1 MRTVKNRVNKGK
13 NAFLAV
19 KLNVYESEKKIKI
32 TIKKQKNKEAKC
44 VMSEKMGATACM
56 DLINIRGIDA
66 AVKDAKFF
74 IDVKPQIIEV
84 DDEVKIVKTACRACI
99 ANCGV
104 FAYVKNGRVFKLEG
118 NPEDP
123 MSRGKMCAKGLS
135 GIAALYHPN
144 RNKYPLL
151 RVGERGGGRWRRISW
166 DEALDRTAD
175 KLMQIRRDYGA
186 ETLLCTTGGGGNPE
200 IWSIARFCN
209 IFGTPNWFEPG
220 CAQCYLPRV
229 LAAEM
234 MYGGSDNSI
243 ADSNCLEFYDE
254 ENTPVET
261 IVLWGTDPSYSC
273 PASGGRMI
281 NELRARGVKT
291 VVVDPRFTPD
301 AAKAN
306 VWIPIRPG
314 TDVALMLAWMRY
326 ILVNELYNKDF
337 VLKWTNLP
345 YLVDPDTRMCARAN
359 EKGEFDPNVKP
370 KMGVNNE
377 APDTFMVWD
386 KKTNSMK
393 AMTYPWDDSLEP
405 ELFGTFTING
415 KVYKTGGQLLLER
428 CDEFTL
434 EKVGK
439 ICEVDPKIIEKAI
452 RLYAESSPAGL
463 CLGVA
468 TDQTPNSVQAA
479 MAADTMDMLMGNM
492 EKPGVPMQRF
502 KVSGVLKVPNYPVPV
517 AMKCLPEEQFKKRLG
532 GKEFK
537 GLSLWYAGHPGSVLD
552 AILTGKPYQPRVWI
566 DRSGNK
572 LGVLAEAAK
581 WEKAIE
587 KMEFIVHM
595 YMYPTSFSAYADI
608 LLPTSEW
615 LETDM
620 IVETCNMLVARQ
632 QVVHLWETKDE
643 TLIWSLLAKKCA
655 ERGHEMCQKSF
666 DPEFMGEDLPYWTSM
681 DEFFNQLTP
690 AIGMTWKEMKEKAP
704 FASMSKK
711 EWKSY
716 YVYKEHDEHINNLKG
731 FSTPSRKLEI
741 YCERLVELG
750 RSGMPFMPYKMEKA
764 SKEYDALPYYL
775 EPVESPQR
783 NDEIS
788 EEYPLVMTNG
798 RLPFFHHSTLRNIP
812 RIREM
817 YPVPEIWIDPNT
829 AENEGIESGNWVWVE
844 SARGKIRARAYVTK
858 GIKPGTV
865 CMERFWHPET
875 LNTETHGWKETNVN
889 ILSKSSAPYND
900 VVGTHTLRAYQVK
913 VTRAEDGPK
922 GIWTKPEDFKTW
934 LPK

>member
-1 MRTVKNRVNKGK
+1 MDKLKNINPYLDR
-13 NAFLAV
+13 
-19 KLNVYESEKKIKI
+19 
-32 TIKKQKNKEAKC
+32 
-44 VMSEKMGATACM
+44 
-56 DLINIRGIDA
+56 INIKGIDA
-66 AVKDAKFF
+66 AIKDSDFF
-74 IDVKPQIIEV
+74 VEVKPQILEIN
-84 DDEVKIVKTACRACI
+84 DDVKIVKTACRACI

-104 FAYVKNGRVFKLEG
+104 LASVKNGRVFKLEG

-135 GIAALYHPN
+135 GISALYHPN

-166 DEALDRTAD
+166 DEALDRIAD
-175 KLMQIRRDYGA
+175 KLMQVRRDHGA
-186 ETLLCTTGGGGNPE
+186 ESVLCTTGGGGNPE

-220 CAQCYLPRV
+220 CAQCYLPRT
-229 LAAEM
+229 LTADL
-234 MYGGSDNSI
+234 MYGGADNSI

-254 ENTPVET
+254 ENTPVKT

-273 PASGGRMI
+273 PSSGGRMI
-281 NELRARGVKT
+281 NELRARGVNT

-306 VWIPIRPG
+306 VWLPVRPG
-314 TDVALMLAWMRY
+314 TDVALMLSWIRY
-326 ILVNELYNKDF
+326 IIVNKLYDEEF

-345 YLVDPDTRMCARAN
+345 YLVDPDTKMCVRADKDGN
-359 EKGEFDPNVKP
+359 PVPNIQPTVK
-370 KMGVNNE
+370 VNDGM
-377 APDTFMVWD
+377 PDTFMVWD
-386 KKTNSMK
+386 KKTDSMK
-393 AMTYPWDDSLEP
+393 ALVYPWDDSLEP
-405 ELFGTFTING
+405 ELFGTHEIDG

-428 CDEFTL
+428 CNEFTL
-434 EKVGK
+434 EKAGE
-439 ICEVDPKIIEKAI
+439 ICQIDPKKIEEGI
-452 RLYAESSPAGL
+452 RLYTDNLPSGL

-502 KVSGVLKVPNYPVPV
+502 RTSGVLKVPNYPVPV
-517 AMKCLPEEQFKKRLG
+517 ALKCLSEEQFRKRLG
-532 GKEFK
+532 GQEFK
-537 GLSLWYAGHPGSVLD
+537 GLSYWYAGHPGSVLD

-608 LLPTSEW
+608 LLPTEEW

-666 DPEFMGEDLPYWTSM
+666 DPEFMGEDMAYWSSM
-681 DEFFNQLTP
+681 DEFFDQLTP
-690 AIGMTWKEMKEKAP
+690 TIGMTWKEMKEKAP
-704 FASMSKK
+704 FASMPKK
-711 EWKSY
+711 KWKSY
-716 YVYKEHDEHINNLKG
+716 YVYKEHDDKIDNLKG

-741 YCERLVELG
+741 YGERFVELG
-750 RSGMPFMPYKMEKA
+750 RTGMPFMPYKMDKA
-764 SKEYDALPYYL
+764 SKDYNPLPYYL
-775 EPVESPQR
+775 EPVESPVR
-783 NDEIS
+783 GDEIS
-788 EEYPLVMTNG
+788 EKYPLVMTNG

-817 YPVPEIWIDPNT
+817 YPVPEIWIDPQT
-829 AENEGIESGNWVWVE
+829 AESEGIESGNWVWVE

-875 LNTETHGWKETNVN
+875 LNTKTHGWQETNVN

-900 VVGTHTLRAYQVK
+900 VVGTHTLRAYQVR

-922 GIWTKPEDFKTW
+922 GIWTKPGDFKTW